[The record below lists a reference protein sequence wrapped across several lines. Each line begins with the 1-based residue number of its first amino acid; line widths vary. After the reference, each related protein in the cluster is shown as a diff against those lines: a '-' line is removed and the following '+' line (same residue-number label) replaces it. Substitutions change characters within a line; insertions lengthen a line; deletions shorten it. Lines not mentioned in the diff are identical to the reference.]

1 MNNKLFILVIVLHN
15 KMPARQL
22 FVESLDDE
30 QLLAVKERIKSRYSN
45 NRVIPSNQKL
55 GDILEAD
62 RKRLLRLGI
71 TPEQLADRID
81 SLVGQAK
88 TIAEITRPS
97 SQREEYLRGGVALAN
112 GFRVSESHCRCQ
124 DSCPFSEET
133 RYAETCGYTSG
144 NYGIQGKGEKVTFT
158 ALMPHLLR
166 DHHFTV
172 FHPRHSDEG
181 VLPLEHVV
189 KALDVQPGVDYS
201 PKRVTLVNWVSN
213 LSRYNSAAG
222 IRFGPFSLRERF
234 PGRQEL
240 VENPDAEIEVAE
252 GVTFYRKGG
261 LGLLVCRKDNVP
273 LPSGEVRIGES
284 TLKDRFYKIGR
295 LAVVDPYR
303 LISDSTGRSLSKG
316 QLPLKPKRTVYIVG

>member
-1 MNNKLFILVIVLHN
+1 
-15 KMPARQL
+15 MPARQL

-30 QLLAVKERIKSRYSN
+30 QLLEVRRRFTKRYSN
-45 NRVIPSNQKL
+45 KRAIPTNRKLRDLLESNRKL
-55 GDILEAD
+55 LQ
-62 RKRLLRLGI
+62 RLNVA
-71 TPEQLADRID
+71 PEQLADRID

-88 TIAEITRPS
+88 TIAEVTRS
-97 SQREEYLRGGVALAN
+97 YSQREEYLRAGVALAN
-112 GFRVSESHCRCQ
+112 GFRVSEDPCRCQ

-133 RYAETCGYTSG
+133 RYTETCGYTSR
-144 NYGIQGKGEKVTFT
+144 NYGIQGKGEEVTFT

-172 FHPRHSDEG
+172 FHPRHDDQG
-181 VLPLEHVV
+181 ALPLEYVV
-189 KALDVQPGVDYS
+189 RALDVKPGVDYT
-201 PKRVTLVNWVSN
+201 PKRVTLVNWVSD
-213 LSRYNSAAG
+213 LGRYNSAAG
-222 IRFGPFSLRERF
+222 VRFGPFSLRERF

-240 VENPDAEIEVAE
+240 VENPDTEIEVAE
-252 GVTFYRKGG
+252 GVTFYRKGD

-295 LAVVDPYR
+295 LAVVDPYQ
-303 LISDSTGRSLSKG
+303 LISDSNGKSLSKG